1 MGHIGMLS
9 RQAVRYVV
17 LLAITMSVLWGCG
30 GSGGTSGAG
39 SAATSVRVVFP
50 SQQAAFGQRAVSDS
64 TLPQPRHQETAFAH
78 LLSDLKRLCRVQ
90 LVYAQTIPGVPTNVA
105 RLLLII
111 TAPDIQP
118 PIEANIDIHT
128 GRVTVNVPV
137 GNDRVFEVRA
147 FPASSSSPNF
157 IGRTTINVFPSG
169 ANVTVNMQPVNLQP
183 PVISNPGDQSASEGE
198 TVSLQIA
205 ANDPNGFGLT
215 CSASGLPPG
224 LTMDPARCL
233 ISGTL
238 PFTAAGMYAVT
249 VTASD
254 GIFTSSTTFTWTVLT
269 VVTVNRPPVVA
280 NPGNPSSQEGDTV
293 AVQITATDPD
303 GNPLTLSAT
312 NLPPGLSINP
322 TTGLIS
328 GTLPFTAAGMYAV
341 TVTASDGALS
351 GGTAFTWTVANVDR
365 PPQVANPGPQ
375 NTLEGQ
381 TVALPITASD
391 PDGDSVTFSA
401 TNLPPA
407 LSINAAT
414 GLISGTL
421 TRTSAG
427 TYAVTVTASDGTLSV
442 SALFT
447 WLVINPPPIANAG
460 PDQTV
465 LVKQTV
471 TLDGSASS
479 DPDGDPLTF
488 QWSFTSIPIGSRA
501 TLSAPTATR
510 PTFMVDL
517 PGSYVVQLIVNDG
530 TANSASDSVTITSN
544 LLAPR
549 FAYVANRN
557 DTTVSI
563 YLVDVGTGQLRH
575 HGYVADV
582 AAQIGPESLAL
593 DPSNRFLYVANADGS
608 VTGFTIA
615 ATTGVLTE
623 ILGSPFPAPV
633 VAGVGRISLAVH
645 PSGQFL
651 YVADANTAV
660 IGFTIDPTSG
670 ALTLI
675 GAFSTATGPEA
686 VRVDP
691 TGRFAYVANAGSN
704 NVSGFTID
712 RTTGALTPMP
722 GSPFPSGGAPESV
735 VVDPSGR
742 FAYVA
747 NGNSGNVS
755 GYIINQTTG
764 VLSPIAG
771 SPFAAG
777 NNPSD
782 VTVDPS
788 ARFVYVA
795 NSGSIDV
802 SGYSINAA
810 TGALSPIAGSPFPA
824 GTAPSSVPVWVIAD
838 PSGRFVYVANDFSND
853 VSHFSVDVTTGAL
866 TPSTPVTARDAPAAI
881 ALTAGPAPVMVTPRF
896 AYVANQNSN
905 NISGFRIDATAGTLI
920 AIAGSPFPAGT
931 GPVSVAV
938 DPSGRFAYV
947 ANLFSNDI
955 SGFRID
961 AAAGTL
967 IPIAPFPAG
976 GQSEAVTVDPSG
988 RFAYV
993 AIADGSILGF
1003 TIDAATGILTA
1014 IGPPFPTGVGPFP
1027 ESIAVDPSGRFVY
1040 VANSISNTVSGFA
1053 LDAATGTLT
1062 AISLPSPAGN
1072 FPQSVAV
1079 DPSGRFVYVANAL
1092 SNTVSGFA
1100 LDAATGVL
1108 TAISGS
1114 PFPTGASPLSVAVDP
1129 SGRFVYVA
1137 NGGSNTLSGFATDA
1151 TTGALSAISGSPFP
1165 AGIIPDSIA
1174 VTGTIQ

>member
-1 MGHIGMLS
+1 MEAAGVEMGHIGMLS

-50 SQQAAFGQRAVSDS
+50 SQQAALGQGAVSDS

-78 LLSDLKRLCRVQ
+78 LLNDLKRLYRVQ
-90 LVYAQTIPGVPTNVA
+90 LVYAQTIPGVPANVA

-137 GNDRVFEVRA
+137 GNDRVLEVRA

-224 LTMDPARCL
+224 LNMDPARC
-233 ISGTL
+233 
-238 PFTAAGMYAVT
+238 
-249 VTASD
+249 
-254 GIFTSSTTFTWTVLT
+254 
-269 VVTVNRPPVVA
+269 
-280 NPGNPSSQEGDTV
+280 
-293 AVQITATDPD
+293 
-303 GNPLTLSAT
+303 
-312 NLPPGLSINP
+312 
-322 TTGLIS
+322 LIS

-447 WLVINPPPIANAG
+447 WHVINPPPIANAG

-488 QWSFTSIPIGSRA
+488 QWSLTSIPIGSRA

-557 DTTVSI
+557 DTTISI

-608 VTGFTIA
+608 VTGFTIV

-633 VAGVGRISLAVH
+633 VAGVGRISLAMH

-670 ALTLI
+670 VLTLI

-810 TGALSPIAGSPFPA
+810 TGALSPICLCG
-824 GTAPSSVPVWVIAD
+824 
-838 PSGRFVYVANDFSND
+838 
-853 VSHFSVDVTTGAL
+853 
-866 TPSTPVTARDAPAAI
+866 
-881 ALTAGPAPVMVTPRF
+881 
-896 AYVANQNSN
+896 
-905 NISGFRIDATAGTLI
+905 
-920 AIAGSPFPAGT
+920 
-931 GPVSVAV
+931 
-938 DPSGRFAYV
+938 
-947 ANLFSNDI
+947 
-955 SGFRID
+955 
-961 AAAGTL
+961 
-967 IPIAPFPAG
+967 
-976 GQSEAVTVDPSG
+976 E
-988 RFAYV
+988 
-993 AIADGSILGF
+993 
-1003 TIDAATGILTA
+1003 
-1014 IGPPFPTGVGPFP
+1014 
-1027 ESIAVDPSGRFVY
+1027 
-1040 VANSISNTVSGFA
+1040 
-1053 LDAATGTLT
+1053 
-1062 AISLPSPAGN
+1062 
-1072 FPQSVAV
+1072 
-1079 DPSGRFVYVANAL
+1079 
-1092 SNTVSGFA
+1092 
-1100 LDAATGVL
+1100 
-1108 TAISGS
+1108 
-1114 PFPTGASPLSVAVDP
+1114 
-1129 SGRFVYVA
+1129 
-1137 NGGSNTLSGFATDA
+1137 
-1151 TTGALSAISGSPFP
+1151 
-1165 AGIIPDSIA
+1165 
-1174 VTGTIQ
+1174 